1 MKYSRLYNYC
11 KNAITAVNTNY
22 TKVLKGEECRN
33 NLNIAANTYTVLL
46 GREPEGSVGTKLV
59 NKAHGDFWEGI
70 HP

>member
-1 MKYSRLYNYC
+1 MW
-11 KNAITAVNTNY
+11 
-22 TKVLKGEECRN
+22 VLGVVVRRY
-33 NLNIAANTYTVLL
+33 I